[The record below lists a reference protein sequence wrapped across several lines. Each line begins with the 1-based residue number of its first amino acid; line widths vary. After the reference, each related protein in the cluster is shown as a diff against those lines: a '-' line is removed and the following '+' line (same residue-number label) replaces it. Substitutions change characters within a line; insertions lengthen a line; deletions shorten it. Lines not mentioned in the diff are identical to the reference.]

1 MYIAIY
7 LIVIF
12 CFCALAIAIFFYFR
26 NKEKRKLEEINKDK
40 KSKSVEKT
48 EPQLQTESDLGVEF
62 TTDEELSK
70 TKPTVQ
76 AEFEDFTLDLGEEKT
91 EKIDTQT
98 VNLENRRS
106 SLEDKFAEYEEFLQR
121 HMGKKYDE
129 MGDLDTGS
137 SYYDNMSQD
146 EFDDFDDEPNDVSE
160 LDALANFDF
169 DMLKNKSES
178 EIDEII
184 SRLPEKAQ
192 QILREDILGRRD
204 VD

>member
-7 LIVIF
+7 LVVIF

-26 NKEKRKLEEINKDK
+26 NKEKRKLEEINNGK

-76 AEFEDFTLDLGEEKT
+76 AEFEDFTLDLGEEKI
-91 EKIDTQT
+91 EKSDPQT
-98 VNLENRRS
+98 VNLENKRS
-106 SLEDKFAEYEEFLQR
+106 SLEDKFAEYERFLQR
-121 HMGKKYDE
+121 HMGRKYE
-129 MGDLDTGS
+129 ESGELDTG
-137 SYYDNMSQD
+137 NISQDDFD
-146 EFDDFDDEPNDVSE
+146 EFDEFDDEPNNVSE